1 MSPQV
6 KAVFWKAY
14 IFCLFKYMIMSY
26 CWVMFPLGQKEK
38 IRVAYFET
46 PFVQQ
51 SHQVIHCS
59 VVVDHRNLYWS
70 EELKQGKGGGNHSGL
85 RGQGNV
91 I

>member
-14 IFCLFKYMIMSY
+14 IFCLFKYDHVIL
-26 CWVMFPLGQKEK
+26 LGYVSTGAERED
-38 IRVAYFET
+38 RVAYFET

-59 VVVDHRNLYWS
+59 VVVDHQNLYWS
-70 EELKQGKGGGNHSGL
+70 EELKQGKGGGNLSGL